1 MIAAAHSWREAGQ
14 AGHGGQL
21 INNVEG
27 PKDEGGQVSIVPRP
41 LPTPPRPTLWAGIL
55 EGRKGEAE
63 DQGKIRGPATATP
76 FLPTS

>member
-27 PKDEGGQVSIVPRP
+27 PKDEGGRYLQCPGPCQP
-41 LPTPPRPTLWAGIL
+41 LPCPTLGASIL

-63 DQGKIRGPATATP
+63 DQGKISDPATATLI
-76 FLPTS
+76 LPTS